1 MGLCDNEELKYT
13 AGVPEDVKELR
24 RRLIALIQG
33 NVTTGTGVTPY
44 NKPTVAGPDPMQLA
58 ANNTIM
64 KMMGYGG
71 YTFPGFPPGGGG
83 VPYNPKPGGKKPPE
97 EKAPGP
103 DLPPPD
109 FPPGRG
115 PGDLSW
121 PTVRT
126 SGPSG
131 IQQRSGGLD
140 PYSPQ
145 GRLLMAMLNQ
155 QRG

>member
-1 MGLCDNEELKYT
+1 MGLCDNEELKYS
-13 AGVPEDVKELR
+13 AGVPEDVKKLR
-24 RRLIALIQG
+24 ERLIALIQG
-33 NVTTGTGVTPY
+33 NVTTGTGATPY

-83 VPYNPKPGGKKPPE
+83 VPYKPGGKKPPE
-97 EKAPGP
+97 DLPPPP

-109 FPPGRG
+109 VPRPPGL
-115 PGDLSW
+115 DW

-145 GRLLMAMLNQ
+145 GRLLAAMLNQ
-155 QRG
+155 RSGQ